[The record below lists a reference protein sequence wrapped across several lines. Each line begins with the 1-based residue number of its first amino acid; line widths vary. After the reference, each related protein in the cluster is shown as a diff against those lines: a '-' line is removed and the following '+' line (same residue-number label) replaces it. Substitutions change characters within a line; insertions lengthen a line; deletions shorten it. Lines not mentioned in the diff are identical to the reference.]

1 MSTECVTPGR
11 RLGLANELDAGPGTY
26 VRNGMIYASIL
37 GTKST
42 SESLPKPTVQVTRS
56 AKFAIPTIGSHVL
69 ARVLRINPRSASVSI
84 MMVDSTP
91 CKDFLGTVRVQDIR
105 ATEKDSVRVHTSFR
119 PGDVIRAEVISLGDQ
134 RSYYLST
141 AKDEF
146 GVVFAQSVDGNAM
159 VPVSWEE
166 MQDTKTQCVEKR
178 KCAKT
183 F

>member
-1 MSTECVTPGR
+1 
-11 RLGLANELDAGPGTY
+11 
-26 VRNGMIYASIL
+26 
-37 GTKST
+37 
-42 SESLPKPTVQVTRS
+42 
-56 AKFAIPTIGSHVL
+56 
-69 ARVLRINPRSASVSI
+69 